1 MRIQLSDHFEY
12 KRILRFVA
20 PSIFMMIFTS
30 IYSVVDGLFV
40 SNFVGKTSFAAINL
54 MMPLFIILGALGFM
68 LGTGG
73 NAVVSHELGKGDPAR
88 ANRIFSF
95 LVYTTIVIGVAVTL
109 LGEVFL
115 KQTAILLGAEGAM
128 LESCILYGRII
139 LIGNTFFMLQN
150 IFQAFFI
157 TGEKP
162 KLGLLFTVLAGVTNM
177 ILDALFVG
185 LLGFGLAGA
194 AWATITS
201 QFVGGCIPFF
211 YFARKNDSLLRLGKT
226 HFMGRVL
233 VRSSIN
239 GSSELM
245 SNIAASIVT
254 ILYNEQLIKYA
265 GENGVAAFGVV
276 MYLDFIFVAIFLGYS
291 FGLAPVIGFH
301 FGAADHDELKSLLRK
316 SVILLGIAGIA
327 MATLSLSGAR
337 LLSGIF
343 VGYDADLYKMT
354 LHGMI
359 IYSFHFLL
367 CGFNIFASS
376 FFTALGDGL
385 VSAIISFIRSLI
397 LQVAAILIMPLLWG
411 LDGIWYAVLVV
422 EVLSLAVAVWFLVK
436 KKDKY
441 HYA

>member
-95 LVYTTIVIGVAVTL
+95 LVYTTIVIGAAVTL

-157 TGEKP
+157 TG
-162 KLGLLFTVLAGVTNM
+162 V
-177 ILDALFVG
+177 VG
-185 LLGFGLAGA
+185 ILGFGLAGA

-233 VRSSIN
+233 VRSSVN

-316 SVILLGIAGIA
+316 SVILLGIAGLA
-327 MATLSLSGAR
+327 MASLSLSGAR

-422 EVLSLAVAVWFLVK
+422 EVLSLLVAVWFLVK